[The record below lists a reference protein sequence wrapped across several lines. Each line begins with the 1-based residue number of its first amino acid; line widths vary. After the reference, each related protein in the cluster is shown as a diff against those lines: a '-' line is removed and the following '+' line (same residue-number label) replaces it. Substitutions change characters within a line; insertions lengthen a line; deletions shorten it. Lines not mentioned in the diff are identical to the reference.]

1 MRARRLPV
9 VDEYVDG
16 DQTAV
21 FVDGNV
27 LVLSTVASAV
37 LHAVRDSWTD
47 VNAVARDVVPSV
59 GAPPFGSPEEAV
71 AAVVHELAQG
81 GLVEVSK

>member
-1 MRARRLPV
+1 MKARRLPV

-21 FVDGNV
+21 FAGGRV

-37 LHAVRDSWTD
+37 LHATRESWTD
-47 VNAVARDVVPSV
+47 VRDIARDAVASV
-59 GAPPFGSPEEAV
+59 GAPPTGGPEEAV
-71 AAVVHELAQG
+71 LAVIDELSVG